1 MVNIEYANAY
11 SEVLEILN
19 HIPKAD
25 YNKVPS
31 NMIELFTT
39 NQNKDY
45 RFSYNINKTLNE
57 QNVSKI
63 AKTIIAI
70 LFRDY
75 WATPYQRERIEA
87 KEKYDRQKT
96 EEEKREKYN
105 ADNLFIKRKTNN
117 DFETLLMK
125 ESSSSSASFSIE
137 RISPLLIL
145 SSVILICSVKR

>member
-117 DFETLLMK
+117 DFE
-125 ESSSSSASFSIE
+125 ESSTNSLPMEIKKE
-137 RISPLLIL
+137 RFYEKLIRFIKK
-145 SSVILICSVKR
+145 ILKIGSDN

>member
-1 MVNIEYANAY
+1 MVNVEYSNAY

-19 HIPKAD
+19 HISKED

-45 RFSYNINKTLNE
+45 RFNYNINKTLNE

-75 WATPYQRERIEA
+75 WATPGQREKIIAR
-87 KEKYDRQKT
+87 EKYDIAKI
-96 EEEKREKYN
+96 EEEKREIYN
-105 ADNLFIKRKTNN
+105 PDDIFKKKEKFQEENIVSQNTSLIEYEESNILKKLLNKIMKFLHIKGK
-117 DFETLLMK
+117 
-125 ESSSSSASFSIE
+125 
-137 RISPLLIL
+137 
-145 SSVILICSVKR
+145 